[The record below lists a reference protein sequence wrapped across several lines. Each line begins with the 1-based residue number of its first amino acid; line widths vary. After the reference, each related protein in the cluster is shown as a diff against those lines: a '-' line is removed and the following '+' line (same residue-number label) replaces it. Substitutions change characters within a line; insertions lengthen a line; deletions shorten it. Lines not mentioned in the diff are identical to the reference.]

1 MSSLGKEKGLV
12 YFGVGINSKKAH
24 GKLKFYDEISNPV
37 SKKDAFSYVVG
48 KDAPSIEREKQRFF
62 AALEKTV
69 EKTKKTAALARE
81 EIGEDE
87 AQIFEIHAMLLEDE
101 DFLESVLRELEKGI
115 SAEEAV
121 SKSAESFCMQ
131 LRALGDEYLSARAS
145 DIKDVS
151 GGILIELGARGSVQG
166 QGKTV
171 REGQDFEDGEQYILV
186 AEDLTPSQ
194 TVRLDKNKILGF
206 VTFSGTPTSHASI
219 LAKAMGIPA
228 LVGSEKIPRE
238 HNGKYCLL
246 DGTAG
251 KITVAPSRDEIDEF
265 LKVCNQEKR
274 IDSEHDKYMRSL
286 LNTPA
291 VSRSGHKVMIYANIG
306 AKNEVEGALL
316 NGAEGIGL
324 YRSELSYLTKTAPPT
339 ENELYFEYREVVEKM
354 QGRRVII
361 RTLDIGADKQA
372 PYLGIEKEENPALG
386 FRGVR
391 FCLERKELFKA
402 QLRAI
407 LKASAHGR
415 VSIMIPMISSL
426 DEIRRTKALIKEAM
440 KELDMRAEKYDKG
453 IELGI
458 MIETPASAIMADV
471 LAKEVGFFSVG
482 TNDLSQYTV
491 AADRQNSKVSHL
503 TEEAEAVLRLIGYAA
518 EAIHEND
525 GWIGVCGEMAADL
538 RFTQELVSIGV
549 DELSVSPPYLLGI
562 RQKVCDSK

>member
-1 MSSLGKEKGLV
+1 MSSLENKKESV
-12 YFGVGINSKKAH
+12 YFGVGINAKRAH
-24 GKLKFYDEISNPV
+24 GKIRFFEEITAPV
-37 SKKDAFSYVVG
+37 SENEQISGKEGYVSNSREAEKHRFYSALKKTS
-48 KDAPSIEREKQRFF
+48 
-62 AALEKTV
+62 
-69 EKTKKTAALARE
+69 EKTKKTAEIARA
-81 EIGEDE
+81 EIGADE

-101 DFLESVLRELEKGI
+101 DFLESVESCIESGL

-121 SKSAESFCMQ
+121 KKSAEKFYLQ
-131 LRALGDEYLSARAS
+131 LRSLGDEYLSARAS
-145 DIKDVS
+145 DIKDIS
-151 GGILIELGARGSVQG
+151 GGILLELSGTA
-166 QGKTV
+166 GKDEE
-171 REGQDFEDGEQYILV
+171 RLDGEENCNERYILV

-228 LVGSEKIPRE
+228 IVGADRIPRE

-246 DGTAG
+246 DGAMG
-251 KITVAPSRDEIDEF
+251 KITVSPSEKEKREF
-265 LKVCNQEKR
+265 QKAFDKEKR

-291 VSRSGHKVMIYANIG
+291 VTRSGHKVMIYANIG
-306 AKNEVEGALL
+306 SREEVDGALL

-324 YRSELSYLTKTAPPT
+324 YRSELSFLSKSTPPS
-339 ENELYFEYREVVEKM
+339 EDELYLEYLEIVSKM

-372 PYLGIEKEENPALG
+372 PYFGIEREENPALG

-391 FCLERKELFKA
+391 FCLENKMIFLS

-407 LKASAHGR
+407 LRASAHGR
-415 VSIMIPMISSL
+415 VSIMIPMVSSVE
-426 DEIRRTKALIKEAM
+426 EIRKTKELINIAM
-440 KELDMRAEKYDKG
+440 EGLDMRAQKYDKE

-458 MIETPASAIMADV
+458 MIETPSSAIMADV
-471 LAKEVGFFSVG
+471 LAKEVDFFSVG
-482 TNDLSQYTV
+482 TNDLLQYTA
-491 AADRQNSKVSHL
+491 AADRQNARVAHL
-503 TEEAEAVLRLIGYAA
+503 TEETEAVLRLIKHAT

-538 RFTQELVSIGV
+538 RYTQDFATIGV
-549 DELSVSPPYLLGI
+549 DELSVSTPYLLGV
-562 RQKVCDSK
+562 RRKVCDSK

>member
-1 MSSLGKEKGLV
+1 MSSLDKGKSTV

-24 GKLKFYDEISNPV
+24 GKIRFYNENTHPV
-37 SKKDAFSYVVG
+37 SQNEAFSSPTV
-48 KDAPSIEREKQRFF
+48 KETRSAESEKARFF
-62 AALEKTV
+62 KALEKTV
-69 EKTKKTAALARE
+69 EKTKKTANLART

-101 DFLESVLRELEKGI
+101 DFLESVVSALESGL
-115 SAEEAV
+115 SAERAV
-121 SKSAESFCMQ
+121 EKSAEDFYLQ

-145 DIKDVS
+145 DIKDIA
-151 GGILIELGARGSVQG
+151 GGLLLELGSKA
-166 QGKTV
+166 
-171 REGQDFEDGEQYILV
+171 ENCEIEDDGQYILV
-186 AEDLTPSQ
+186 SEDLTPSQ

-206 VTFSGTPTSHASI
+206 ITFSGTPTSHASI

-228 LVGSEKIPRE
+228 VVGAQKIPTE
-238 HNGKYCLL
+238 YDGKYCLL
-246 DGTAG
+246 DASSG
-251 KITVAPSRDEIDEF
+251 KITVAPSESEKREF
-265 LKVCNQEKR
+265 LKMCNQEKR
-274 IDSEHDKYMRSL
+274 IDTEHDKYMRSL

-291 VSRSGHKVMIYANIG
+291 VTRSGHKVMIYANIG
-306 AKNEVEGALL
+306 AKNEVDGALL

-324 YRSELSYLTKTAPPT
+324 YRSELSYLSRRAQPT
-339 ENELYFEYREVVEKM
+339 EDELYSEYREVVEKM

-361 RTLDIGADKQA
+361 RTLDVGADKQA
-372 PYLGIEKEENPALG
+372 PYLGIEKEENPSLG

-391 FCLERKELFKA
+391 FCLENKNMFLI

-407 LKASAHGR
+407 LRASAHGR
-415 VSIMIPMISSL
+415 VGIMIPMISTL
-426 DEIRRTKALIKEAM
+426 DELRRTRLLIKEAM
-440 KELDMRAEKYDKG
+440 DELLLRGQGYDKS

-458 MIETPASAIMADV
+458 MIETPASAIMADAF
-471 LAKEVGFFSVG
+471 AKEVDFFSVG
-482 TNDLSQYTV
+482 TNDLLQYTL

-503 TEEAEAVLRLIGYAA
+503 TEEAEAVLRLIKNAA

-538 RFTQELVSIGV
+538 RYTQELVSIGV

>member
-1 MSSLGKEKGLV
+1 MSSLDKGKSTV

-24 GKLKFYDEISNPV
+24 GKIKFYNENTHPV
-37 SKKDAFSYVVG
+37 SQNEAFSSSTVKETRSVE
-48 KDAPSIEREKQRFF
+48 SEKARFF
-62 AALEKTV
+62 TALGKTV
-69 EKTKKTAALARE
+69 EKTKKTANLART

-101 DFLESVLRELEKGI
+101 DFLESVVSALESGL
-115 SAEEAV
+115 SAEMAV
-121 SKSAESFCMQ
+121 EKSAEDFYLQ

-145 DIKDVS
+145 DIKDIA
-151 GGILIELGARGSVQG
+151 GGLLLELGSKA
-166 QGKTV
+166 
-171 REGQDFEDGEQYILV
+171 ENDEIEDDGQYILV
-186 AEDLTPSQ
+186 SEDLTPSQ

-206 VTFSGTPTSHASI
+206 ITFSGTPTSHASI

-228 LVGSEKIPRE
+228 VVGAQKIPTE
-238 HNGKYCLL
+238 YDGKYCLL
-246 DGTAG
+246 DASSG
-251 KITVAPSRDEIDEF
+251 KITVAPSESEKREF
-265 LKVCNQEKR
+265 LKMCNQEKR
-274 IDSEHDKYMRSL
+274 IDTEHDKYMRSL

-291 VSRSGHKVMIYANIG
+291 VTRSGHKVMIYANIG
-306 AKNEVEGALL
+306 AKNEVDGALL

-324 YRSELSYLTKTAPPT
+324 YRSELSYLSRNAQPT
-339 ENELYFEYREVVEKM
+339 EDELYSEYREVVEKM

-361 RTLDIGADKQA
+361 RTLDVGADKQA
-372 PYLGIEKEENPALG
+372 PYLGIEKEENPSLG

-391 FCLERKELFKA
+391 FCLENKNMFLV

-407 LKASAHGR
+407 LRASAHGR
-415 VSIMIPMISSL
+415 VGIMIPMISTL
-426 DEIRRTKALIKEAM
+426 DELRRTRLLIKEAM
-440 KELDMRAEKYDKG
+440 DELLLRGQGYDKS

-458 MIETPASAIMADV
+458 MIETPASAIMADAF
-471 LAKEVGFFSVG
+471 AKEVDFFSVG
-482 TNDLSQYTV
+482 TNDLLQYTL

-503 TEEAEAVLRLIGYAA
+503 TEEADAVLRLIKNAA

-538 RFTQELVSIGV
+538 RYTQELASIGV